1 MANSAKNDNKP
12 SFWTGVKAEW
22 NKITWPN
29 KDQLTKQTIAVV
41 VITVVLGLVITLLD
55 TGLQYGV
62 NLLSM

>member
-1 MANSAKNDNKP
+1 MANSAKKENKP

-29 KDQLTKQTIAVV
+29 KDQLTKQTIAVI
-41 VITVVLGLVITLLD
+41 VITVVLGIVITLLD